1 MRKGTSYFFLFD
13 RIFLPI
19 DGARAAKKSVK
30 HASEKRREERSDGGV
45 CIEREI
51 RSDATHREMRM
62 MRRERG
68 EKKIKPRSALWT
80 TV

>member
-1 MRKGTSYFFLFD
+1 MAQEQQK
-13 RIFLPI
+13 I
-19 DGARAAKKSVK
+19 SVK
-30 HASEKRREERSDGGV
+30 HASEEKGREMWCGV
-45 CIEREI
+45 YVEREI

-68 EKKIKPRSALWT
+68 EKIKPRSAPWT

>member
-1 MRKGTSYFFLFD
+1 M
-13 RIFLPI
+13 
-19 DGARAAKKSVK
+19 K
-30 HASEKRREERSDGGV
+30 HASEKRREERSGGV
-45 CIEREI
+45 EREI

-68 EKKIKPRSALWT
+68 EKIKPRSELWT